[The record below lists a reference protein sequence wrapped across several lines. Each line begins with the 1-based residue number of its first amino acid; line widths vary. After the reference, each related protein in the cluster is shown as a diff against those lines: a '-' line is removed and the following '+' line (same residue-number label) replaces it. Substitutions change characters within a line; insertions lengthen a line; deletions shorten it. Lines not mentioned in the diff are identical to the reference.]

1 MFLLVLACTQ
11 ETSKTPVRLC
21 NGFTEICE
29 KKVSDVLFAGTHNS
43 MSAQEEGWLG
53 PNHIY
58 PIPTQ
63 LDDGIRAL
71 NIDTYWWKEEA
82 YMCHGFCEIG
92 AQPLSYATES
102 ISRFLEQHPNN
113 VIIITFQSTLTAEET
128 LLPFYNSGLESELY
142 HHETGSPWPTLQTL
156 IDSKTRLLLFSNQ
169 DGGRIDGYM
178 SQWEHWLDNPYSAQ
192 SVDDF
197 ACAPD
202 RGEESTATLYN
213 INHFLT
219 NPIALPELAQE
230 ANERTVLSEHI
241 ERCLSQ
247 TGLRPN
253 QLLVDFY
260 SIGHV
265 IDIVHEYN
273 VPN

>member
-1 MFLLVLACTQ
+1 MFFLVLACAP
-11 ETSKTPVRLC
+11 EVPEDSVMLC
-21 NGFTEICE
+21 NGFVELCD
-29 KKVSDVLFAGTHNS
+29 KKISEALFAGTHNS

-63 LDDGIRAL
+63 LSDGIRAL
-71 NIDTYWWKEEA
+71 NIDTYWWEEEA

-92 AQPLSYATES
+92 AQPLSYATDT
-102 ISRFLEQHPNN
+102 IAQFLEQNPSN
-113 VIIITFQSTLTAEET
+113 VIIVTFQSTLTAEET
-128 LLPFYNSGLESELY
+128 LQPFYDSGLQPELY
-142 HHETGSPWPTLQTL
+142 HHETGTQWPTLQAL
-156 IDSKTRLLLFSNQ
+156 IDEQQRLLLFSNL

-192 SVDDF
+192 AVEDF
-197 ACAPD
+197 ACIPD
-202 RGEESTATLYN
+202 RGDENTATLYN

-230 ANERTVLSEHI
+230 ANEESVLTEHM
-241 ERCLSQ
+241 ERCISQ
-247 TGLRPN
+247 TGLPPN

-260 SIGHV
+260 SIGNT
-265 IDIVHEYN
+265 IDVVHEYN
-273 VPN
+273 QAN